1 MHVQCVMHRPNPGK
15 RPEIDDRG
23 GAHKVGGTALTS
35 WEDRV
40 DARQA
45 GSRIER
51 ELLILTRHL
60 ELTSPRR
67 THSGNDALDRSAYVL
82 LSRLEAQGPM
92 SVPDLVDA
100 FGLAPSTFTRQTA
113 ALLRDGLVE
122 RTLDPNGSIARKF
135 RITDEG
141 RRRLRADRDA
151 IVAGLSDVLGDWP
164 AERLRRFVADL
175 QQFNT
180 DIERRTG
187 RPWPR

>member
-1 MHVQCVMHRPNPGK
+1 M
-15 RPEIDDRG
+15 
-23 GAHKVGGTALTS
+23 
-35 WEDRV
+35 

-45 GSRIER
+45 GGHIER

-67 THSGNDALDRSAYVL
+67 VRSDGDALDRSAYVL

-92 SVPDLVDA
+92 SVPDLVEA
-100 FGLAPSTFTRQTA
+100 FGLAPSTFTRQTT

-122 RTLDPNGSIARKF
+122 RTLDPNGSVARKF

-141 RRRLRADRDA
+141 RARLRADRDA
-151 IVAGLSDVLGDWP
+151 IVTGLADVLGDWP
-164 AERLRRFVADL
+164 ADRLTQFIVDLER
-175 QQFNT
+175 FNT
-180 DIERRTG
+180 DIEQRTG

>member
-1 MHVQCVMHRPNPGK
+1 M
-15 RPEIDDRG
+15 
-23 GAHKVGGTALTS
+23 
-35 WEDRV
+35 

-45 GSRIER
+45 GGRIER

-60 ELTSPRR
+60 ELASPRR
-67 THSGNDALDRSAYVL
+67 VRDDGSALDRSAYVL

-100 FGLAPSTFTRQTA
+100 FGLAPSTFTRQTT

-122 RTLDPNGSIARKF
+122 RTLDPRGGVARKF

-151 IVAGLSDVLGDWP
+151 IVAGLTDVLGDWP
-164 AERLRRFVADL
+164 ADRLRRFVMDL
-175 QQFNT
+175 ERFNT
-180 DIERRTG
+180 DIEERTG

>member
-1 MHVQCVMHRPNPGK
+1 MDAQRA
-15 RPEIDDRG
+15 G
-23 GAHKVGGTALTS
+23 G
-35 WEDRV
+35 
-40 DARQA
+40 
-45 GSRIER
+45 RIER

-67 THSGNDALDRSAYVL
+67 VRLDHNALDRSAYVL

-100 FGLAPSTFTRQTA
+100 FGLTPSTLTRQTT

-122 RTLDPNGSIARKF
+122 RTLDPRGGIARQF

-141 RRRLRADRDA
+141 RGRLRTDRDA
-151 IVAGLSDVLGDWP
+151 IAAGLADVLGDWP
-164 AERLRRFVADL
+164 ADRRRRFVEDL
-175 QQFNT
+175 ERFNT
-180 DIERRTG
+180 DIEERTG

>member
-1 MHVQCVMHRPNPGK
+1 M
-15 RPEIDDRG
+15 
-23 GAHKVGGTALTS
+23 
-35 WEDRV
+35 

-67 THSGNDALDRSAYVL
+67 VHSGNDALDRSAYLL